1 MYSFNEVIEY
11 NNKTLKRVN
20 ARKVDN
26 LLKQKDNITIYC
38 IPNKLSYKSAFV
50 NGFFEVEKNK
60 YNDYY
65 DCINS
70 INEIKY
76 YNLSAEC
83 GNNLVYYIAI

>member
-1 MYSFNEVIEY
+1 MYNFNEILEY
-11 NNKTLKRVN
+11 NDKKLKRIN

-38 IPNKLSYKSAFV
+38 LPNKLNYKNPFI
-50 NGFFEVEKNK
+50 NGFFEVEKNQ

-65 DCINS
+65 DCINT

-83 GNNLVYYIAI
+83 GNYLVYFIEI

>member
-1 MYSFNEVIEY
+1 MYNFNEMLEY
-11 NNKTLKRVN
+11 NGKKLKRIN

-38 IPNKLSYKSAFV
+38 LPNKLNYKSPFV

>member
-1 MYSFNEVIEY
+1 MYNFNEILDY
-11 NNKTLKRVN
+11 NGKKLKRIN

-26 LLKQKDNITIYC
+26 LLKQKDNVTIYC
-38 IPNKLSYKSAFV
+38 LPNKLHYKSILA
-50 NGFFEVEKNK
+50 NGFFEVEKNQ
-60 YNDYY
+60 YNNYY
-65 DCINS
+65 DCINT